1 MNSIT
6 DLSCYYIALIR
17 SVSLVHQNNHWLTK
31 GSNFYSNHLLFE
43 RIYKSAAEDSDLAAE
58 KLIGLF
64 DDDVLDLHMQAQMIG
79 RTLEHF
85 SSGNPIK
92 TSLEAEKKF
101 LDYSE
106 KFYNI
111 LREDDGGA
119 KLSLGLDDMLMS
131 IASNREGAVYLLQQ
145 SLKGDNIS
153 SKASDRIAF
162 LNQIKTAAQSEK
174 ALLLQKKIND
184 NLVVNLGNRNWGQVG
199 LNYLYVYDN
208 NNAMLATYDV
218 TIPTNSP
225 PFKDKTRYPQG
236 LNQFKQEI
244 MNIVAKIAQFVGVN
258 QMTQEVK
265 INGQ

>member
-6 DLSCYYIALIR
+6 DISCYYIALIR
-17 SVSLVHQNNHWLTK
+17 SVSMVHQNNHWRTK

-43 RIYKSAAEDSDLAAE
+43 RIYKSAAEDADLAAE

-79 RTLEHF
+79 KTLEHF
-85 SSGNPIK
+85 SHGDPIQ

-101 LDYSE
+101 LDYSQ

-111 LREDDGGA
+111 LNEDDG

-145 SLKGDNIS
+145 SLKNERKNT
-153 SKASDRIAF
+153 KASFRIAA
-162 LNQIKTAAQSEK
+162 LNQIKTAGQSEK

-184 NLVVNLGNRNWGQVG
+184 NLIVNLGNRNWGQVG
-199 LNYLYVYDN
+199 FNYIYVYDN
-208 NNAMLATYDV
+208 NDTMLATYDLV
-218 TIPTNSP
+218 IPTNSP
-225 PFKDKTRYPQG
+225 PFKDKSSYPQG
-236 LNQFKQEI
+236 VNQFKQEI
-244 MNIVAKIAQFVGVN
+244 MNIVSKIAQFVGVN
-258 QMTQEVK
+258 QLTQEVK